1 MTRLWERPGGEWTRF
16 HAAVVRAVCELMK
29 EPEAAD
35 VSRLLTCNP
44 LEQEDSEIADVL
56 AVMLAGRCRD
66 MQPD

>member
-35 VSRLLTCNP
+35 VSP
-44 LEQEDSEIADVL
+44 A
-56 AVMLAGRCRD
+56 
-66 MQPD
+66 P